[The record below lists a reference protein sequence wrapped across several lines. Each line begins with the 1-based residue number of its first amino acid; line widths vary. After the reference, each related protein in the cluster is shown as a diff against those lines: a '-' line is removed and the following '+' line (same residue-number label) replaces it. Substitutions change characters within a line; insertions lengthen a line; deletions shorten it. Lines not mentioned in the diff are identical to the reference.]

1 MSDPSDQRASVERA
15 LMDRFR
21 DRANHVQEKP
31 PRRLLQHAIAL
42 LLAVAIV
49 LLVLTGFDR
58 FLTSVQ
64 KFMEI
69 EVEDEAP
76 AVAAP
81 APAPAPTDPIPAFV
95 VPAEVSPPPPAD
107 QDPRPSPPRAPDS
120 APASPR

>member
-1 MSDPSDQRASVERA
+1 MSDPSDERATVERA

-81 APAPAPTDPIPAFV
+81 APAPTDAIPAFV

>member
-1 MSDPSDQRASVERA
+1 MSNPSDQRDAAERA

-21 DRANHVQEKP
+21 DRANQVPEKP
-31 PRRLLQHAIAL
+31 PRRLLQHAMAL
-42 LLAVAIV
+42 LLSGVIV
-49 LLVLTGFDR
+49 FLVLFGFDR

-69 EVEDEAP
+69 EIEDSAP
-76 AVAAP
+76 AAA
-81 APAPAPTDPIPAFV
+81 APAPTDPIPAFV

>member
-1 MSDPSDQRASVERA
+1 MSDPSDERATVERA

-81 APAPAPTDPIPAFV
+81 APAPTDPIPAFV

>member
-1 MSDPSDQRASVERA
+1 MSDAPDESAAVERA

-21 DRANHVQEKP
+21 DRANRVPEKP

-42 LLAVAIV
+42 LLSVAIV

-76 AVAAP
+76 AVA
-81 APAPAPTDPIPAFV
+81 APAPTDPIPAFV

>member
-1 MSDPSDQRASVERA
+1 MSDAPDESAAVERA

-21 DRANHVQEKP
+21 DRANRVPEKP
-31 PRRLLQHAIAL
+31 PRRLLQHAMAL
-42 LLAVAIV
+42 LLSVAIV

-76 AVAAP
+76 AVA

>member
-1 MSDPSDQRASVERA
+1 MSDAPDESAAVERA

-21 DRANHVQEKP
+21 DRANHVPEKP

-42 LLAVAIV
+42 LLSVAIV

-69 EVEDEAP
+69 GAREDAP
-76 AVAAP
+76 AAA
-81 APAPAPTDPIPAFV
+81 APAPTDPIPAFV

-107 QDPRPSPPRAPDS
+107 QDPRPSPPRAPDN

>member
-1 MSDPSDQRASVERA
+1 MSDAPDEPAAVERA

-21 DRANHVQEKP
+21 DRANRVPEKP

-42 LLAVAIV
+42 LLSVAIV

-76 AVAAP
+76 AVA